1 MPSPRTFR
9 LPADLGRY
17 SAWTAAVIIPPSR
30 MTQPVM
36 QHVEPGTPVE
46 IDDVSQLKITLAPAR
61 MASQRRHET
70 EHSPR
75 RPRPVVAQARQAALD
90 ALAELAPAQRTDHGM
105 VEEALR
111 RAVRSAWKKG
121 VEKRPMVLP
130 VVLEM

>member
-46 IDDVSQLKITLAPAR
+46 IDDVSQLEITLAPAR
-61 MASQRRHET
+61 MAC
-70 EHSPR
+70 SPR
-75 RPRPVVAQARQAALD
+75 AGVANGCQTGKD
-90 ALAELAPAQRTDHGM
+90 
-105 VEEALR
+105 
-111 RAVRSAWKKG
+111 
-121 VEKRPMVLP
+121 
-130 VVLEM
+130 LEIEMCPYTCLLN